1 MGSGHAL
8 NMIRVLKSNRSWI
21 QKRKPYKEI
30 REMYQD
36 NLAIH
41 HIDFKKATP
50 EQLARIKENLILYN
64 KRRTRKSIILISTIL
79 IIVLIFAYL
88 VLAKNIFNF

>member
-50 EQLARIKENLILYN
+50 E
-64 KRRTRKSIILISTIL
+64 
-79 IIVLIFAYL
+79 
-88 VLAKNIFNF
+88 